1 MFSRTW
7 HGMVPLTMRSAF
19 EHYEY
24 QTGVKDTLTIRV
36 KPLPKQANT
45 GESCKHQ
52 RKQIGSV
59 VFVVLLISLI
69 MTGCAKN
76 SHSALSGNWEKT
88 VAPNQTTNLTGYSFA
103 DDGTMTLYTGY
114 DQNLTMTNNDWHI
127 DKNNP
132 TLLDIDSHTNPVEH
146 QQARFFVDGDRLYLC
161 FDLKAAKAE
170 VMSADNQYDKTD
182 QFSFSDW
189 IPAAELAKDKAAKDA
204 AITCSLTPEAIISK
218 LKDRGLPVGTVLV
231 YSSDTGEDHLLSRP
245 NLHLAQ
251 AARFEDTTVS
261 QNPAATEPV
270 GGSVEVFSNYTLAKQ
285 RYDYLSVFDDEAGYT
300 YQSGNVLVRVDHAV
314 TPDQALQYEQALY
327 EIVQ

>member
-59 VFVVLLISLI
+59 VFVVLLFSLI

-88 VAPNQTTNLTGYSFA
+88 VAPNQTTNLTGYAFA

-114 DQNLTMTNNDWHI
+114 DQNLTMTDNDWHI

-146 QQARFFVDGDRLYLC
+146 QQARFFVAGDRLYLC

-204 AITCSLTPEAIISK
+204 AINFWVCWA
-218 LKDRGLPVGTVLV
+218 
-231 YSSDTGEDHLLSRP
+231 
-245 NLHLAQ
+245 
-251 AARFEDTTVS
+251 
-261 QNPAATEPV
+261 
-270 GGSVEVFSNYTLAKQ
+270 
-285 RYDYLSVFDDEAGYT
+285 
-300 YQSGNVLVRVDHAV
+300 
-314 TPDQALQYEQALY
+314 
-327 EIVQ
+327 